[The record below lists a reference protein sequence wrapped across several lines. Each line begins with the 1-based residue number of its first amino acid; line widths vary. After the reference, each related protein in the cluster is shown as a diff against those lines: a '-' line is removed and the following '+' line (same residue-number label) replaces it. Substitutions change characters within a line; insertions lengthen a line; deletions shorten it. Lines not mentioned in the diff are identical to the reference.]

1 MDLKEMEARLTR
13 VEDTLAID
21 RLQKIFGYYLDNRQL
36 KEAWELFSPDAESIE
51 IADRGV
57 FNGYDGVRRFLLEYI
72 GKENDVAKPGLFAFH
87 MQHQGVV
94 TVAPDGKTA
103 KGRWYLIMLQARPY
117 PRGGPIRSVLG
128 HGVYENEFVKEDG
141 IWKFKKVFMSL
152 HYRSPIAEGWA
163 TTPVMG
169 EGRASQSDAPP
180 TAYHPY
186 PSIQHL
192 PVHWK
197 HPVTG
202 K

>member
-36 KEAWELFSPDAESIE
+36 TEAWKLFSPDVESIE

-57 FNGYDGVRRFLLEYI
+57 FKGNAGVKRFLLGYL
-72 GKENDVAKPGLFAFH
+72 GKENDIAKPGLFAFH

-94 TVAPDGKTA
+94 TVAPDGQTA
-103 KGRWYLIMLQARPY
+103 KGRWYLIMIQARPY
-117 PRGGPIRSVLG
+117 PPGGPIRSVLG
-128 HGVYENEFVKEDG
+128 HGVYENDFVKEDG
-141 IWKFKKVFMSL
+141 IWKFKKVFMNL
-152 HYRSPIAEGWA
+152 DYRSPIAEGWA
-163 TTPVMG
+163 TTPVIG
-169 EGRASQSDAPP
+169 EGRASGSDTPP
-180 TAYHPY
+180 TAYSPY
-186 PSIQHL
+186 PHIRHI